1 MKSTSGFVA
10 FWMVVAATGL
20 LVACGGGSDDAP
32 SPPAPPPASA
42 ALALS
47 GTAATGAAIA
57 GAAVDVVCSSG
68 TASGTTGSDGGYSLS
83 VTGGSLPCVLRV
95 NSGGSQLY
103 SLVLGAGSSAS
114 ANITPLTQLLLAYL
128 AGAEPAAFYA
138 GFNSTVAASVTAP
151 KLTSAQAWVVALLG
165 SAGIDL
171 TSTGDL
177 ISAPLSPRTS
187 GSAGNAYAQALDQLA
202 GVLTSAGTSL
212 PSLTTAVA
220 IIGGAP
226 GDGTDSLPPEMLLQP
241 VASTC
246 SSLHSGSYRV
256 VSPTAHSTLANQFS
270 TMTINAATLAVNRSD
285 VGAATWSANG
295 NCRFT
300 GAGGLTDALVSS
312 AGVIVMHYA
321 ASAGASYRWAIAFP
335 EQSHTLAELAGNWNM
350 MGIAANAT
358 ATGFTGMTA
367 SATVDAAGAQTA
379 VTRCQNDATWSVKA
393 ADCSTPAGP
402 AQSFVADSA
411 GGFDLVNA
419 GTVGGR
425 AFAYRSGS
433 GDLMVAEVQADG
445 SFQLRT
451 RQSSTTL
458 PQVGRFISGFDMYVQ
473 STLASPGDFDPY
485 ANTIVSVDAAAK
497 SWVRVTAN
505 GGSMVTHHD
514 TLFGDNPRSGYNFRA
529 AGTATAS
536 DGSTVRISEY
546 TLMPLAGMG
555 LAPLLLPGSKLF
567 DLSTGWEKSVS
578 APPPPPTGGG
588 VAACSP
594 LSLPIGSTVQA
605 VLFNAA
611 VPMLGGTF
619 TQTSNG
625 PVQFEGHNAIEL
637 HLTAPV
643 IGVALDA
650 KVYLSIDGTGAM
662 TEYGQHAVISTSA
675 GSSDTYTVL
684 TPPVVDREFT
694 LSPGES
700 TPSLTVT
707 QVDTTINTING
718 VASPPVTQ
726 TTTHTIA
733 PKTFVGIENVTVPA
747 GTFSTCRFTEPQTSN
762 GVTTTLTRW
771 LLVGYGGVEVK
782 NSQGSTATSVLFNGV
797 PLTSN

>member
-1 MKSTSGFVA
+1 MKSASGFVA
-10 FWMVVAATGL
+10 SWMVVAATGL

-32 SPPAPPPASA
+32 PPSPPVPPPASA

-68 TASGTTGSDGGYSLS
+68 TASGTTGADGGYSLS
-83 VTGGSLPCVLRV
+83 VSGGSLPCVLRV
-95 NSGGSQLY
+95 NSGGSQLH
-103 SLVLGAGSSAS
+103 SLVLGSGSSAS

-128 AGAEPAAFYA
+128 AGAEPSAFYA
-138 GFNSTVAASVTAP
+138 GFNSTTAASVTAP
-151 KLTSAQAWVVALLG
+151 KLTSAQAWVAALLG

-177 ISAPLSPRTS
+177 ISAALRPRTS

-202 GVLTSAGTSL
+202 SALASAGTSL

-220 IIGGAP
+220 ISGGAP
-226 GDGTDSLPPEMLLQP
+226 GDGTASLSPQMLLQP

-295 NCRFT
+295 SCRFT

-312 AGVIVMHYA
+312 AGVIVMRYA

-335 EQSHTLAELAGNWNM
+335 EQSHTLADLAGNWNM

-393 ADCSTPAGP
+393 ADCATPTGP
-402 AQSFVADSA
+402 AQSFVASSA

-419 GTVGGR
+419 GTVVGR

-445 SFQLRT
+445 SFQLCT
-451 RQSSTTL
+451 RQSNTTL
-458 PQVGRFISGFDMYVQ
+458 PKVGRFVSGFDMYVS
-473 STLASPGDFDPY
+473 STLVSPSGFDPF

-505 GGSMVTHHD
+505 GGSTVTHQD
-514 TLFGDNPRSGYNFRA
+514 TLFGDNPRSGYNFRPS
-529 AGTATAS
+529 GTATAS
-536 DGSTVRISEY
+536 NGSTATINEY
-546 TLMPLAGMG
+546 TLMPLTGMG
-555 LAPLLLPGSKLF
+555 LSPLLLPASKLF
-567 DLSTGWEKSVS
+567 DLSMGVQTVP
-578 APPPPPTGGG
+578 ATPPSGG

-605 VLFNAA
+605 VLFNATF
-611 VPMLGGTF
+611 PTLGGTF

-625 PVQFEGHNAIEL
+625 PVQFEGNNAIEV
-637 HLTAPV
+637 HVTGPV
-643 IGVALDA
+643 IGAALDA

-662 TEYGQHAVISTSA
+662 TEYGLHAVISTSA

-684 TPPVVDREFT
+684 TPPVVDREYA
-694 LSPGES
+694 LAPGES
-700 TPSLTVT
+700 TPPLTVT
-707 QVDTTINTING
+707 QLDTTINTFNG

-726 TTTHTIA
+726 TTTHTIV
-733 PKTFVGIENVTVPA
+733 PKTFVGIESVTVPA

-762 GVTTTLTRW
+762 GVTTTFTRW
-771 LLVGYGGVEVK
+771 LLVGYGGAEVK

>member
-1 MKSTSGFVA
+1 MKSASGFVA
-10 FWMVVAATGL
+10 SWMVVAATGL

-32 SPPAPPPASA
+32 PPSPPVPPPASA

-68 TASGTTGSDGGYSLS
+68 TASGTTGADGGYSLS
-83 VTGGSLPCVLRV
+83 VSGGSLPCVLRV

-128 AGAEPAAFYA
+128 AGAEPSAFYA
-138 GFNSTVAASVTAP
+138 GFNSTTAASVTAP
-151 KLTSAQAWVVALLG
+151 KLTSAQAWVAALLG

-177 ISAPLSPRTS
+177 ISAALRPRTS

-202 GVLTSAGTSL
+202 SALASAGTSL

-220 IIGGAP
+220 ISGGAP
-226 GDGTDSLPPEMLLQP
+226 GDGTASLSPQMLLQP

-295 NCRFT
+295 SCRFS

-312 AGVIVMHYA
+312 AGVIVMRYA

-335 EQSHTLAELAGNWNM
+335 EQSHTLAELEGNWNM

-419 GTVGGR
+419 GTVVGR

-451 RQSSTTL
+451 RQSNTAL
-458 PQVGRFISGFDMYVQ
+458 PKVGRFVSGFDMYVS
-473 STLASPGDFDPY
+473 STLVSPSAFDPF

-505 GGSMVTHHD
+505 GGSTVTHQD
-514 TLFGDNPRSGYNFRA
+514 TLFGDNPRSGYNFRPS
-529 AGTATAS
+529 GTATAS
-536 DGSTVRISEY
+536 NGATVTINEY
-546 TLMPLAGMG
+546 TLMPLTGMG
-555 LAPLLLPGSKLF
+555 LSPLLLPASKLF
-567 DLSTGWEKSVS
+567 DLSMGVQTVP
-578 APPPPPTGGG
+578 ATPPASG

-611 VPMLGGTF
+611 FPTLGGTF

-625 PVQFEGHNAIEL
+625 PVQFEGNNAIEL

-643 IGVALDA
+643 IGAALDA

-662 TEYGQHAVISTSA
+662 TEYGQHAVVSSGA

-684 TPPVVDREFT
+684 TPPVIDREYA
-694 LSPGES
+694 LAPGES
-700 TPSLTVT
+700 TPPLTVT
-707 QVDTTINTING
+707 QLDTTINTFNG

-726 TTTHTIA
+726 TTTHTIV
-733 PKTFVGIENVTVPA
+733 PKTFVGIESVTVPA

-762 GVTTTLTRW
+762 GVTTTFTRW
-771 LLVGYGGVEVK
+771 LLVGYGGAEVK